1 MGLVAARRCDLN
13 RLICQFDPTQQ
24 RDQTALPVNSHQR
37 PNQSNHQITMLM
49 MPTHTHG
56 GSLGLNIPPVGTPT
70 TRGLWSEHE
79 HEQFLQAMKLFPTGP
94 WRSIAAYI
102 GTRSIK
108 QVQTHAQK
116 YQQKINRRQRGLR
129 KQKKK
134 FVRPEHRVDLNAT
147 GCIQRVKPVLS
158 SGSPRSPS
166 AFPTAG
172 DFSFGHLLLSP
183 ADSPLRNRSIST
195 SSVCSSPG
203 SVSALVFEDDCATVA
218 VEPYPFSAAP
228 SLEAMLADDSYR
240 QDVEESIELLL
251 S

>member
-1 MGLVAARRCDLN
+1 MMMLN
-13 RLICQFDPTQQ
+13 
-24 RDQTALPVNSHQR
+24 
-37 PNQSNHQITMLM
+37 
-49 MPTHTHG
+49 THTHSHG
-56 GSLGLNIPPVGTPT
+56 GGLGLNIPPVGTPT

-79 HEQFLQAMKLFPTGP
+79 HEQFLQAMRLFPTGP

-147 GCIQRVKPVLS
+147 GCIQRVKPMLTS
-158 SGSPRSPS
+158 DSPRSPT
-166 AFPTAG
+166 AFPMVS
-172 DFSFGHLLLSP
+172 DFSFGHMLLSS
-183 ADSPLRNRSIST
+183 AASPLRNPSIST

-203 SVSALVFEDDCATVA
+203 SVSALEFEDDCVLTM

-228 SLEAMLADDSYR
+228 SLDAMLADDSYR
-240 QDVEESIELLL
+240 QDVEESIDLLL

>member
-1 MGLVAARRCDLN
+1 MM
-13 RLICQFDPTQQ
+13 
-24 RDQTALPVNSHQR
+24 S
-37 PNQSNHQITMLM
+37 M
-49 MPTHTHG
+49 MPTPTIATHSG
-56 GSLGLNIPPVGTPT
+56 NSILLSNSMGIPPVSSPT
-70 TRGLWSEHE
+70 TRGLWSEQE

-158 SGSPRSPS
+158 LGSPRSPS
-166 AFPTAG
+166 AFSMGPAA
-172 DFSFGHLLLSP
+172 DFSFGHLLM
-183 ADSPLRNRSIST
+183 ADSPVRTRSF
-195 SSVCSSPG
+195 SVCSSPS
-203 SVSALVFEDDCATVA
+203 SVSALDTDAADADADVVVA
-218 VEPYPFSAAP
+218 EPYPFSAAP
-228 SLEAMLADDSYR
+228 SLEHMLQDDSYR